1 MDLAYY
7 ANLAEIFGTVAIVV
21 SLVYVAVQIRQNTR
35 TTRLATGQNI
45 SRDLREANAI
55 VASDANMAEILLK
68 GVENEVEL
76 TRAERLRLYFYLNLA
91 YRVYENAYYQRQEGA
106 LDAYVWEGILGN
118 MKFGKR
124 ASVYQAFWRD
134 RKHVFSRGFQDFY
147 DNEVAVSEIDP
158 LDAYGS
164 AERRE

>member
-68 GVENEVEL
+68 GVENEAEL
-76 TRAERLRLYFYLNLA
+76 TPAERLRLYFYLNLA

-106 LDAYVWEGILGN
+106 LDAYIWEGITAN
-118 MKFGKR
+118 MSFGKR
-124 ASVYQAFWRD
+124 TSVYQAFWRD
-134 RKHVFSRGFQDFY
+134 RKQVFSQQFQDFY
-147 DNEVAVSEIDP
+147 DKEMVASEVDP

-164 AERRE
+164 QERRE